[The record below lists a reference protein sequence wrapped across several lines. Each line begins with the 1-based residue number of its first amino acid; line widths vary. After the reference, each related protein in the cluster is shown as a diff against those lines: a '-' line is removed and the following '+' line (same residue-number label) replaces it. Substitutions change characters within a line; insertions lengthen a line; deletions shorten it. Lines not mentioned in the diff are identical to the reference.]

1 MIKKVA
7 IKSLKRFPE
16 EGQTF
21 DDLSQLQLI
30 VGQNNSGKSTLL
42 HVLAIWQYC
51 IDECRAASRKGE
63 TGIQISLSNFTP
75 LPPTGLQAAVER

>member
-1 MIKKVA
+1 MYFIPDMIKEVV

-21 DDLSQLQLI
+21 DDLSRFQLI

-42 HVLAIWQYC
+42 HALAIWQYC
-51 IDECRAASRKGE
+51 IDECRAASRKGDA
-63 TGIQISLSNFTP
+63 GIGVS
-75 LPPTGLQAAVER
+75 